1 MPFTD
6 RFIRVPI
13 KLVDKKLG
21 ELTGGKKLDEEDSY
35 MFINPFNILGYRP
48 AVDKEFPQLGE
59 ITLVRDITGD
69 NTYVYMH
76 IDEFEKLLND
86 HVKAHNIFPHF
97 PN

>member
-13 KLVDKKLG
+13 KLVNKKLE
-21 ELTGGKKLDEEDSY
+21 ELTDGKTSEEEDSFMY
-35 MFINPFNILGYRP
+35 INPFNILGYRP
-48 AVDKEFPQLGE
+48 TIDDKFPQLGE
-59 ITLVRDITGD
+59 IALIRDITGD
-69 NTYVYMH
+69 TTYVYMH

-86 HVKAHNIFPHF
+86 HAKAHNIFPHF